1 MSTRYHTGQ
10 KGFTLIEIIV
20 TIVIIGL
27 TVATFMFLVSDTV
40 SRSADPL
47 FQTQS
52 SAIAHSY
59 LEEIMSKSYSSG
71 PGTGSRAM
79 FDDVLDYNGLVD
91 VGARDINGNAIPG
104 LSRYT
109 VSITVSDVSINGQAM
124 REIAATVTDPGNS
137 AFTMNAYR
145 GNL

>member
-1 MSTRYHTGQ
+1 MFTKSHRGQ
-10 KGFTLIEIIV
+10 TGFTLIEIIV

-27 TVATFMFLVSDTV
+27 TVSTFMFLVSDTV

-59 LEEIMSKSYSSG
+59 LEEVMSKSYAPG
-71 PGTGSRAM
+71 PGTGSRALY
-79 FDDVLDYNGLVD
+79 DDVLDYNGLTD
-91 VGARDINGNAIPG
+91 VGARDINDNPIPG

-109 VSITVSDVSINGQAM
+109 ISITVSDVSISGQAM
-124 REIAATVTDPGNS
+124 REIAVTVTDPGNNT
-137 AFTMNAYR
+137 FTMNAYR

>member
-1 MSTRYHTGQ
+1 MSTRLYSRQ
-10 KGFTLIEIIV
+10 AGFTLIEIIV

-59 LEEIMSKSYSSG
+59 LEEVMSKSYTVG
-71 PGTGSRAM
+71 PGTGTRDLY
-79 FDDVLDYNGLVD
+79 DDVFDYNGLTD

-109 VSITVSDVSINGQAM
+109 VSINVSDVAISGQAM
-124 REIAATVTDPGNS
+124 REIAVTVTDPGNNT
-137 AFTMNAYR
+137 FTMNAYR